1 MLSKEEIELLKKLLK
16 RAIKTK
22 EKLEIKLILNK
33 EVSKYLLDRIKSSEK
48 LESAKGIKE
57 ALELA
62 NMSVKDFVYFKH
74 RAEELEAK
82 EQKLIEKLEE
92 RKKKNNNRYGQ
103 SIDDDEFPE
112 MYEYSG
118 QVQEDD
124 YILKILKGEKE

>member
-1 MLSKEEIELLKKLLK
+1 MLNKEEKELLKKFLK
-16 RAIKTK
+16 RAIETK

-74 RAEELEAK
+74 RAEELESK
-82 EQKLIEKLEE
+82 EQKLIEKLKENLKLIE
-92 RKKKNNNRYGQ
+92 DGKYNAEAIKIFLK
-103 SIDDDEFPE
+103 SILNI
-112 MYEYSG
+112 
-118 QVQEDD
+118 V
-124 YILKILKGEKE
+124 KGEKE